1 MQSTHIFTDYVSP
14 PVQQIFALQWNS
26 FVEKIEISRKELQ
39 RQFEETFQTQ
49 LDPNFKVTSF
59 LSKEKQE
66 KELNLIKE
74 CYAVILRPISDEQD
88 IRLLLDSINMLSQS
102 SPYPKIKKNA
112 RKFSDLAFTIA
123 KDFRDFTSDRKN
135 ISKSLIHISRH
146 YLGRIQE
153 SHEVRE
159 YVKTHGHENKAID
172 VVRNYPF
179 HLEQIVSQRNISFT
193 ILKNYCNDKAIN
205 TALDNFE
212 TFLLREI
219 DAVGQVEHHTAHDYY
234 QRQVRYLQQKITA
247 LTFLQFLNDIRNN
260 DTQELTLVESI
271 KFLIIEDFFYEMTF
285 KEKVFFFYRILV
297 DANRNTEEKVAIT
310 ECLERTAWL
319 RSAYNYAYFDTE
331 KLIKEIK
338 SLLPTNINEIND
350 IAQKYIEQL
359 RERYKNEITFKKCLA
374 DQWIDEFEIKL
385 EDFRA
390 QFLKIEA
397 FLQKNKNIE
406 NKMESIEKLVMGV
419 FNHIATPIPVDID
432 CVGSHEIPSTPKTIH
447 CTEKPLLDDKRDDTS
462 RLSNKM
468 NNRDD
473 APPKQTSV
481 EVKGKIQQPKS
492 FKENHPHMVS
502 IGKGFGIAA
511 LALGIFAASAVI
523 VYFTGG
529 VGALFLTAIYAA
541 AIKTLGIGGAAALVF
556 GTPPT
561 VGVTAQVI
569 ADNTRSGADLI
580 EIKSENSNVNSK
592 RQLEPAQLKNPM
604 EQSTS
609 SPNVTRKVT
618 NTNQITNTN
627 PIINYSPTLFSPAPQ
642 TPMQAQV
649 GNSPQP
655 QTPHR
660 QAAQAP

>member
-1 MQSTHIFTDYVSP
+1 MQSTHIFTDKISP
-14 PVQQIFALQWNS
+14 AVQQIFALQWNS

-39 RQFEETFQTQ
+39 IQFEETFQDQ
-49 LDPNFKVTSF
+49 LNPNFKVTSF
-59 LSKEKQE
+59 FSKEKQE
-66 KELNLIKE
+66 KELNFIKE
-74 CYAVILRPISDEQD
+74 CYAVILRPIVDEQD
-88 IRLLLDSINMLSQS
+88 IRLLIDSINNLSQS

-112 RKFSDLAFTIA
+112 RKFSDLAFNVD
-123 KDFRDFTSDRKN
+123 KDFRGFTSDRKN

-159 YVKTHGHENKAID
+159 YVKTHGHENKVID
-172 VVRNYPF
+172 LVRNYPF
-179 HLEQIVSQRNISFT
+179 HLEQIASHRNISFT

-205 TALDNFE
+205 NALDNFE
-212 TFLLREI
+212 TCLLREI

-234 QRQVRYLQQKITA
+234 QRQVRYLQHKITA
-247 LTFLQFLNDIRNN
+247 LTFLQFLNDIKNN
-260 DTQELTLVESI
+260 DIQELSIAESI
-271 KFLIIEDFFYEMTF
+271 KFLIIEDFFYEITF

-310 ECLERTAWL
+310 ECLERTSWL
-319 RSAYNYAYFDTE
+319 KSAYNYAYFDTE
-331 KLIKEIK
+331 KLIKEIR

-350 IAQKYIEQL
+350 ISQKYLEHL

-374 DQWIDEFEIKL
+374 DQWIEDFEIKL

-406 NKMESIEKLVMGV
+406 NKMESIEKLVMSV
-419 FNHIATPIPVDID
+419 FNHITTPIHVSVD
-432 CVGSHEIPSTPKTIH
+432 CVGSHETPSSPKTIP
-447 CTEKPLLDDKRDDTS
+447 CTEKPLPDNKRNDTS
-462 RLSNKM
+462 DLSNKL
-468 NNRDD
+468 NNRDVYS
-473 APPKQTSV
+473 PPQENIVRLKD
-481 EVKGKIQQPKS
+481 KIQKPKG

-502 IGKGFGIAA
+502 IGKGFGIAV
-511 LALGIFAASAVI
+511 LALSIFAASAVI

-569 ADNTRSGADLI
+569 ADNTRSGRDL
-580 EIKSENSNVNSK
+580 SENKEKQKDSSKQQTKKLNEKQEENSK
-592 RQLEPAQLKNPM
+592 QQQNLREQEP
-604 EQSTS
+604 STTN
-609 SPNVTRKVT
+609 SPGTPTNLRKFG
-618 NTNQITNTN
+618 I
-627 PIINYSPTLFSPAPQ
+627 FSPAQQ

-655 QTPHR
+655 QVPHH
-660 QAAQAP
+660 QAFQAP